1 MVTIAMPPD
10 LNKEKFVDC
19 NPEILAYTNF
29 KEDSSHGM
37 LVDLHTSFKIESN
50 Q

>member
-1 MVTIAMPPD
+1 MPPD
-10 LNKEKFVDC
+10 LNKEQFVDC

-37 LVDLHTSFKIESN
+37 LVDLNMSFKIESN